1 MLSKAIPH
9 FTQHTSLF
17 CYSITDLRG
26 LETFPCPQ
34 IYFLFLLFSVSILPM
49 LHLFKVRP
57 QSIFSK
63 VLKLGKPIE
72 MYLSPDSSSYYEKSV
87 VQRGN
92 FISRDHTLAS
102 TTS

>member
-1 MLSKAIPH
+1 MLSKAVPH

-17 CYSITDLRG
+17 CSSVTDLQG

-63 VLKLGKPIE
+63 VLKLRKPIE
-72 MYLSPDSSSYYEKSV
+72 MYLSPDSSYYEKFV

-92 FISRDHTLAS
+92 FISRDHNLAS